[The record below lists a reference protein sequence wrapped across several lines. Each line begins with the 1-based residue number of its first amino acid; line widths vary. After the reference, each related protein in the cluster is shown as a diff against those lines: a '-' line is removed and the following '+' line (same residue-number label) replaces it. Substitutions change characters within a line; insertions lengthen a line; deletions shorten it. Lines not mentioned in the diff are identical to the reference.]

1 MEVSQ
6 YKQNLTLKAT
16 QQCVCVCVCVC
27 VISFN
32 LPLEPAIGQ
41 MGFPG
46 DLSGKEP
53 TCQCR

>member
-16 QQCVCVCVCVC
+16 QCVCMCVF

-32 LPLEPAIGQ
+32 LPLEPATGQ

-46 DLSGKEP
+46 DLSGKGP